1 RTTKTAR
8 APIRIDSCFACG
20 SPRRTAARSR
30 RAMCPS
36 GGRPPPASRAE
47 GSRNPPDG
55 ASMTPRSTRRIAR
68 ALLLGVAV
76 SLAVTGASQIGALAG
91 WETRAVDT
99 FLFFRDRV
107 PAPEFVIVAIDDD
120 SFEAL
125 GARQPLPRDYLAA
138 LADFLLRSGARVVA
152 FDVVLK
158 SASVPAEDAA
168 LIATARRWHD
178 RVPGRI
184 VFAAVATPDRG
195 SKKPVYSMSPPFTS
209 DLPVTFAFSNV
220 PVGADGVI
228 RRAAPVLPDVHSG
241 FLPSLS
247 LAALA
252 GYAGYSGNALERAL
266 TQSDETRIA
275 LPARAADGSVLRNEP
290 VTARTLVKTPWR
302 VEYVGPAGSIT

>member
-1 RTTKTAR
+1 
-8 APIRIDSCFACG
+8 
-20 SPRRTAARSR
+20 
-30 RAMCPS
+30 
-36 GGRPPPASRAE
+36 
-47 GSRNPPDG
+47 
-55 ASMTPRSTRRIAR
+55 MTPRSTRRIAR

-138 LADFLLRSGARVVA
+138 LADFLLRSGAGVVA

-195 SKKPVYSMSPPFTS
+195 SKKPVYSMSPPFTP

-241 FLPSLS
+241 FRHCRSRPSRAMPATRGMRSSARSRRATRHALRS
-247 LAALA
+247 RRGPRTAASCA
-252 GYAGYSGNALERAL
+252 TSR
-266 TQSDETRIA
+266 
-275 LPARAADGSVLRNEP
+275 
-290 VTARTLVKTPWR
+290 
-302 VEYVGPAGSIT
+302 

>member
-1 RTTKTAR
+1 
-8 APIRIDSCFACG
+8 
-20 SPRRTAARSR
+20 
-30 RAMCPS
+30 
-36 GGRPPPASRAE
+36 
-47 GSRNPPDG
+47 
-55 ASMTPRSTRRIAR
+55 MTPRSTRRIAR

-138 LADFLLRSGARVVA
+138 VADFLLRSGAGVVA

-195 SKKPVYSMSPPFTS
+195 SKKPVYSMSPPFTP

-228 RRAAPVLPDVHSG
+228 RRIPLMVGVGDDLHPG
-241 FLPSLS
+241 
-247 LAALA
+247 LALEAVRLARQASVYLIMSDPFALA
-252 GYAGYSGNALERAL
+252 TGELM
-266 TQSDETRIA
+266 
-275 LPARAADGSVLRNEP
+275 
-290 VTARTLVKTPWR
+290 R
-302 VEYVGPAGSIT
+302 VRE